1 MNILLTHQQWL
12 DMASVV
18 MWYYADVSM
27 HRILEEGLKIAF
39 DVWSVSNWNPWRE
52 IIWRSWKM
60 KQSSTYHWSTRTLRD
75 SSMFMRTTKSWVLL
89 CSTAVEVHYR
99 MPCMTK
105 SLQSKTSSKLL
116 CKCSGS
122 WVIFIVLAS
131 STVISSLGIG
141 SMKLKG
147 RSWNSSTL
155 DFRSSTQSEAI
166 HTCFFFH
173 RRFCSWVEAKRLMLG
188 EGWLRCISVWDE
200 IGRKSISVYISI
212 IYPWHSLTNL
222 LQGFYQLK
230 GCLGTLGYLA
240 PEALQKGVE
249 VFFCR
254 RFPTFP
260 MCEWQVVCSAASEV
274 HRNCEIRCK
283 WQSFHIY
290 PFQGSLQWKMW
301 HLVPRC
307 CLLGDVGLATQRPDP
322 TDSTFSPVIFHVC
335 HRRSLCIF
343 VFEGGV
349 SIFQRSRDTC
359 DGYTEEA
366 LLFLVKPLCRQFVI
380 RHMHQS
386 RWSCVIS
393 AMSRKRSCFVVLH
406 GLQSWLSR
414 HWTFWGARLSLCFL
428 GHFGALEAC
437 STECSGLP
445 KAFATVDFLGR
456 VLQVVIQCYSFF
468 LKIVSEFL
476 WAGDCF
482 NGIQMLDALLKKR
495 SRCLDF
501 TDPWHS
507 WKAMLTHQAF
517 QDPYLQEA
525 REQFLQP
532 NALPIGEAKE
542 KSDGKQML
550 WLKFHRKWFVEI
562 EVYVLLTL

>member
-1 MNILLTHQQWL
+1 M
-12 DMASVV
+12 S
-18 MWYYADVSM
+18 
-27 HRILEEGLKIAF
+27 F
-39 DVWSVSNWNPWRE
+39 C
-52 IIWRSWKM
+52 WK
-60 KQSSTYHWSTRTLRD
+60 TCICNRNVNLH
-75 SSMFMRTTKSWVLL
+75 KSVLL
-89 CSTAVEVHYR
+89 STDPAD
-99 MPCMTK
+99 
-105 SLQSKTSSKLL
+105 S
-116 CKCSGS
+116 
-122 WVIFIVLAS
+122 
-131 STVISSLGIG
+131 
-141 SMKLKG
+141 
-147 RSWNSSTL
+147 
-155 DFRSSTQSEAI
+155 
-166 HTCFFFH
+166 
-173 RRFCSWVEAKRLMLG
+173 FCL
-188 EGWLRCISVWDE
+188 
-200 IGRKSISVYISI
+200 ISVYISI

-322 TDSTFSPVIFHVC
+322 TDSTFSLVIFHVC

-349 SIFQRSRDTC
+349 SIFQRSRGTC

-507 WKAMLTHQAF
+507 WKAMWPTKLSRTHTSKKRGSNSCSQMRSLSVR
-517 QDPYLQEA
+517 Q
-525 REQFLQP
+525 R
-532 NALPIGEAKE
+532 
-542 KSDGKQML
+542 KSQMESKCCD
-550 WLKFHRKWFVEI
+550 WSSTEND
-562 EVYVLLTL
+562 LLRLEFMYCSHCR